1 MKSYVIKLEDKA
13 AFTNVCMSKGIEF
26 KEGDF
31 KTDKINDTFSF
42 EILDSEK
49 EKAIDDILK
58 QHPDID
64 VLERSKMNE
73 MLLTNILKTLK

>member
-13 AFTNVCMSKGIEF
+13 AFTNICMSKGIEF
-26 KEGDF
+26 KEDDF

-42 EILDSEK
+42 EIIDDEK
-49 EKAIDDILK
+49 EKQINDILK

-64 VLERSKMNE
+64 VLKRSKMNE

>member
-13 AFTNVCMSKGIEF
+13 AFTNICMSKGIEF
-26 KEGDF
+26 KESDF

-42 EILDSEK
+42 EVVDDTK

>member
-13 AFTNVCMSKGIEF
+13 AFTNICTSKGIEF
-26 KEGDF
+26 KEDEF

-42 EILDSEK
+42 EIVDPQR